1 MALTQWQHHQLEGKE
16 PSGIHTGAA
25 GEDISKRGQGA
36 KFEMHGTAPCLKPL
50 LQEQRASFIL
60 LLSLYPK
67 TAYSLSISFFLH
79 PNLVTSQYAYWEKK
93 RTENTDSFFFFFC
106 RGLPFPFWK
115 GRNHEK
121 ENQSQYRH
129 FLHDPLYQAFPDLLL
144 QGLQRPRSLILK
156 SLLTTSNINLWRYPT
171 FRDKIET

>member
-1 MALTQWQHHQLEGKE
+1 MQWQHHQLEGKE

-25 GEDISKRGQGA
+25 GEDISRRGQGA

-79 PNLVTSQYAYWEKK
+79 PNLVTSQCAYWEKK
-93 RTENTDSFFFFFC
+93 RTENMDSFFFFFFAEAY
-106 RGLPFPFWK
+106 LSLF
-115 GRNHEK
+115 EK
-121 ENQSQYRH
+121 EGTMKKKIKANTGTFCMIHCIKRSQTCFYRACNV
-129 FLHDPLYQAFPDLLL
+129 LDPSF
-144 QGLQRPRSLILK
+144 
-156 SLLTTSNINLWRYPT
+156 SNP
-171 FRDKIET
+171 F

>member
-1 MALTQWQHHQLEGKE
+1 MVLMQWQYHQLEGKE
-16 PSGIHTGAA
+16 PSGIHTGTV

-79 PNLVTSQYAYWEKK
+79 PNLVTSQYAY
-93 RTENTDSFFFFFC
+93 
-106 RGLPFPFWK
+106 
-115 GRNHEK
+115 
-121 ENQSQYRH
+121 
-129 FLHDPLYQAFPDLLL
+129 
-144 QGLQRPRSLILK
+144 
-156 SLLTTSNINLWRYPT
+156 
-171 FRDKIET
+171 

>member
-79 PNLVTSQYAYWEKK
+79 PNLVILSVPTERKK
-93 RTENTDSFFFFFC
+93 EQKTRTAFFFFFC
-106 RGLPFPFWK
+106 RGLPFPF
-115 GRNHEK
+115 
-121 ENQSQYRH
+121 
-129 FLHDPLYQAFPDLLL
+129 
-144 QGLQRPRSLILK
+144 
-156 SLLTTSNINLWRYPT
+156 
-171 FRDKIET
+171 